1 MGKTASMKLI
11 ELMILKEDIDLV
23 LEFLGKRGNFQFQN
37 LPKENIHNTQN
48 PSGEIFQKV
57 LEIKNYL
64 GLGEIDSYSPESKNP
79 TTEDFDLASKM
90 LVEVEDLKNNEIK
103 ALEEEKKSK
112 RSISRSFGICKFESF
127 LWGT

>member
-1 MGKTASMKLI
+1 MGKTATMKLI
-11 ELMILKEDIDLV
+11 ELMILKEDIDSV

-48 PSGEIFQKV
+48 PAGDIFLKI

-64 GLGEIDSYSPESKNP
+64 GIGEIDSYSPDSKNP
-79 TTEDFDLASKM
+79 TNEDFDFASNI
-90 LVEVEDLKNNEIK
+90 LSEVEELKNKEIL

-112 RSISRSFGICKFESF
+112 RCIPRIFGFC
-127 LWGT
+127 